1 MSHENHCVQLLPPMT
16 LCLKHLGQKSHPSC
30 EDFDKWISCV
40 PGPPLS
46 CRVPV
51 SAPQT
56 APQKVDTCRRSS
68 WRGQQGKWI
77 WVLWCH
83 FIQKWEL
90 YLSRENQFSKRREG
104 LAFELESACAR
115 SFIRNTMPD
124 NPEWQ
129 SCKVYAKP
137 ILPFFCHFLSFFWL
151 LIVER
156 FKHKCIEKSA
166 YGYIQYPSLRF

>member
-1 MSHENHCVQLLPPMT
+1 MT
-16 LCLKHLGQKSHPSC
+16 LCLKHLGQKSHPPC
-30 EDFDKWISCV
+30 EDFDKWISCM

-56 APQKVDTCRRSS
+56 APQKVSRYMETF
-68 WRGQQGKWI
+68 
-77 WVLWCH
+77 VLKRTTGEMDMGT
-83 FIQKWEL
+83 FGAISFRNDKL
-90 YLSRENQFSKRREG
+90 YPSRENQFSKRREG

-115 SFIRNTMPD
+115 SFIRHTMPD

-129 SCKVYAKP
+129 SCRVYAKP
-137 ILPFFCHFLSFFWL
+137 TLPFFCHFLSFFWL

-166 YGYIQYPSLRF
+166 YGYLQYPSLRF